1 MERYVKN
8 IKKWFQEESE
18 LGKIYDTSLPF
29 PTHLNFCKNETWEL
43 VLSDDRY
50 SGEKLGYKKWFI
62 PATREEW
69 DLQEGFYV
77 KDILVEDLS
86 YQEDLIR
93 LLKNVK

>member
-1 MERYVKN
+1 MEEKYVKCISLFN
-8 IKKWFQEESE
+8 KYPNVLCDGVI
-18 LGKIYDTSLPF
+18 GKIYRIRHEHSNLDWFLEGIT
-29 PTHLNFCKNETWEL
+29 
-43 VLSDDRY
+43 Y
-50 SGEKLGYKKWFI
+50 SVSKTRFE
-62 PATREEW
+62 PATKEEW